1 MKIHGFFA
9 SQNRPL
15 AGIMVLNGPPYGWH
29 NDAIENGVCGAESH
43 VKPLRHFLLYHF
55 LYFYTLYRHRI

>member
-15 AGIMVLNGPPYGWH
+15 AGIMVLNGIEDFGYGK
-29 NDAIENGVCGAESH
+29 G
-43 VKPLRHFLLYHF
+43 
-55 LYFYTLYRHRI
+55 YT

>member
-15 AGIMVLNGPPYGWH
+15 AGIMVLNIANRAKFADLFMKKFPSPCGDYG
-29 NDAIENGVCGAESH
+29 S
-43 VKPLRHFLLYHF
+43 
-55 LYFYTLYRHRI
+55 